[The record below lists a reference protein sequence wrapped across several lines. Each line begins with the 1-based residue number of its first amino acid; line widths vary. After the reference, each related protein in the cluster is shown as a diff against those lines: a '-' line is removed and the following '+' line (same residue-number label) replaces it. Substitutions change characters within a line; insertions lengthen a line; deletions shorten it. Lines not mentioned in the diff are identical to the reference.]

1 MNSITVTRWE
11 KRKATIK
18 ITKKTE
24 KQNKRNKKGGKKQK
38 QKQKKTKT
46 NHQNRSA
53 IFIMVGFYYF
63 DPGVGDL
70 YNFDGFFK
78 YDANITVNSKMDGK
92 SKPSVRSCPTLKC
105 GAALFL
111 VGLFMS
117 LQGLI
122 FCSFAVREL
131 EDC

>member
-1 MNSITVTRWE
+1 
-11 KRKATIK
+11 
-18 ITKKTE
+18 
-24 KQNKRNKKGGKKQK
+24 
-38 QKQKKTKT
+38 
-46 NHQNRSA
+46 
-53 IFIMVGFYYF
+53 MVGLYYF